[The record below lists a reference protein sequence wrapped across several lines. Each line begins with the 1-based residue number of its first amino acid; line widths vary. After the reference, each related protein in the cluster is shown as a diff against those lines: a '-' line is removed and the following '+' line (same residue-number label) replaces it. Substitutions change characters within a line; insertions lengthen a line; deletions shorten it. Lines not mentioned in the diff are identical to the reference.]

1 MDICLENK
9 GRVWGILFRDYATT
23 GAEAKCQQGDPD
35 RMSPRLRT
43 ENFHEKNAM
52 ISKALIK
59 DIQNL
64 AHREAREAQGLFLVE
79 GSKWLDDL
87 LEAAP
92 DHIQSIYAKKDWLN
106 AHASKLG
113 KIPVQE
119 VDDVMMHRLSQLQS
133 PQNVLA
139 VVRQFSHQPADAVS
153 GIHVVLSTIQDP
165 GNMGTL
171 IRTADWFGIKQII
184 CSPDCVDLYNPKVVQ
199 ATMGSLLRVPVVYT
213 NLSVWLAKQTNVT
226 KWAAVLNGADYKT
239 VSGPGI
245 LMMGNESK
253 GLSNEL
259 IRLSTH
265 PITIP
270 RTGGAESLNVAVA
283 TGIILAQLSR

>member
-1 MDICLENK
+1 
-9 GRVWGILFRDYATT
+9 
-23 GAEAKCQQGDPD
+23 
-35 RMSPRLRT
+35 MSPRIRP

-79 GSKWLDDL
+79 GSKWLNDL

-92 DHIQSIYAKKDWLN
+92 DQIQSIYAKKDWLDD
-106 AHASKLG
+106 HASKLG

-119 VDDVMMHRLSQLQS
+119 VDDVMMNRLSQLQS

-139 VVRQFSHQPADAVS
+139 VVRQFSHQPVDAVS

-171 IRTADWFGIKQII
+171 IRTADWFGIKQVI
-184 CSPDCVDLYNPKVVQ
+184 CSPDCVDQYNPKVVQ

-213 NLSVWLAKQTNVT
+213 NLSVWLEKQTNVA
-226 KWAAVLNGADYKT
+226 KWAAVLDGADYKT
-239 VSGPGI
+239 ISGPGI

-259 IRLSTH
+259 IGLSTH

-283 TGIILAQLSR
+283 TGIILAQLSK